1 MARSKNRSESRRI
14 SLGDDLRIA
23 RAAEVTSL
31 LASACDAGSV
41 EIEAAQVERVDAAG
55 LQALAVGI
63 SRLRKARVAC
73 RWSGVSPALL
83 ASAALAG
90 LAEALELPS

>member
-1 MARSKNRSESRRI
+1 MARSKNRSESRRV
-14 SLGDDLRIA
+14 SLGEDLRIA
-23 RAAEVTSL
+23 RAAEVASL
-31 LASACDAGSV
+31 LASASDADSI

-63 SRLRKARVAC
+63 ARLRKAKVAC
-73 RWSGVSPALL
+73 HWSGVSPVLA

-90 LAEALELPS
+90 LAEALELS

>member
-1 MARSKNRSESRRI
+1 MARSKNRFESRRI

-31 LASACDAGSV
+31 LASAHDAGSV

-63 SRLRKARVAC
+63 ARLRKAKVAR
-73 RWSGVSPALL
+73 RWSGVSTVLVT
-83 ASAALAG
+83 SAALAG
-90 LAEALELPS
+90 LTEALELS